1 MTGRKTNR
9 TKIKNWEHLNQQIKI
24 TASWQSQG
32 MSRNEWQNT
41 MSDWRSISAWDTV
54 RFIFIRL
61 CGITV
66 MWPPSMFWYLGAWI
80 WVSDLPNLW
89 ASRRII
95 HWAARTHLNLPLGE
109 LFLFLPA
116 LKRLKINIDQW
127 RPDLP
132 VVERLHHKERAV
144 YHPSITPW
152 LRNWKGLRFSTCDLA
167 MPSLWEKNQG
177 MHGLLRVTAGLQP
190 KGLKMFQEVFLKHFS
205 QQRAKVLAPKS

>member
-1 MTGRKTNR
+1 MT
-9 TKIKNWEHLNQQIKI
+9 E
-24 TASWQSQG
+24 
-32 MSRNEWQNT
+32 SRNEWHNT
-41 MSDWRSISAWDTV
+41 MKTCTYIIQVIKGDWRSISAWDTV

-89 ASRRII
+89 LRRII
-95 HWAARTHLNLPLGE
+95 HWAKDAFKLATWRIVPISSSSETPE
-109 LFLFLPA
+109 
-116 LKRLKINIDQW
+116 DQW
-127 RPDLP
+127 RPDVP
-132 VVERLHHKERAV
+132 VVERLHSKERAV

-177 MHGLLRVTAGLQP
+177 THGLLRVTAGLQP
-190 KGLKMFQEVFLKHFS
+190 KGLKMFQEVLF
-205 QQRAKVLAPKS
+205 